1 MANIIQH
8 KRGTASQWTTL
19 NPLLAAGEIGL
30 ETDTGKFKFGDGV
43 NYWNSLNYADKE
55 TIDWGSITG
64 TLSNQT
70 DLQNALDLKANI
82 SSLATVATSG
92 SYDDLSNKP
101 TIPTV
106 NNATLTIQKNG
117 TTVDTFTANASSNV
131 TANITVPTDTSDLTN
146 NAGYITGITSS
157 DVTTALGYTPY
168 DSTNPNGYTSNV
180 GTVTSVN
187 NTSPDANGNVTITIP
202 DSATWGNITGT
213 LSNQTD
219 LKNAL
224 DAKQD
229 AIQAIEPLVIG
240 AVSSGG
246 SVNFT
251 FDTVNDVAT
260 NTYNNIKISGGDL
273 YNDTLSSSVSNFDDF
288 CSGNVSYIDI
298 PLDLASVYD
307 DAIATGAAKF
317 GHISVRVGALSDY
330 VNTIFIFCHKD
341 EANNITPILR
351 VNSDISSNMGT
362 MSVFKDLY
370 FTTYNSKPD
379 LRGTDFYTTSTN
391 TYSTTEKGFD
401 VGFSFN
407 GSSGGNLFTN
417 VYGSSRRFQSF
428 TADSTLINQMKTVNM
443 VRFFRY
449 VSNSSVTADTY
460 KPIIS
465 TTKLYYNDVATSWTM
480 ADAPTTFNNLQLNYG
495 GGLTVSGGNLVVTGK
510 QDTLVSGTNIKTVN
524 NTSLLGSGNISVQPV
539 IDANNKLDYS
549 YLSNTPTIPTVN
561 NATLTITQGGVS
573 KGTFTAN
580 ASSDVTIALDAG
592 GGGSVD
598 IDNLSITENS
608 SNKIQTV
615 GVIDNRSGSA
625 IKTWT
630 GTRQQYDAIL
640 SKDANTLYNITD
652 DTDITLTLLEALYPV
667 GSIYIGT
674 MANCPLATLGVGT
687 WQLVAT
693 DRVLQGAGTRGS
705 VGTTVNESLPN
716 ITGRIQNWSDQ
727 GVGSSS
733 LSGAFYE
740 GETKS
745 KAAAAAANTTAY
757 VPMFDASRSS
767 STYQND
773 APVQQDA
780 YLVNIWER
788 TV

>member
-465 TTKLYYNDVATSWTM
+465 TTKLYYNDVAASWTM

-495 GGLTVSGGNLVVTGK
+495 SGLTVSGGNLVVTGK